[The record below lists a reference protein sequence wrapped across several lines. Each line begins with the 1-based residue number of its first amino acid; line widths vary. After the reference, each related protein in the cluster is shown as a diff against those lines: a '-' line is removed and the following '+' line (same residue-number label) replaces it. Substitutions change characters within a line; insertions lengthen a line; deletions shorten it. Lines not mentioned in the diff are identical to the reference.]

1 MAPCAEDRKR
11 AQENN
16 LEESKNDQ
24 GQDNH
29 CGSEPD
35 SFYSDNVQSSTRR
48 STMLRGLKKPQ
59 IFLALII
66 SLSVPILSSYLIYC
80 DIAEDDR
87 FDSEAQD
94 ENEDLDDVF
103 MAPDCQ
109 NQLTFFGSIGSNA
122 LFPVFLPE
130 TNAIEQVSPFCSLSS
145 CLEQKTLVLRC

>member
-1 MAPCAEDRKR
+1 
-11 AQENN
+11 
-16 LEESKNDQ
+16 
-24 GQDNH
+24 
-29 CGSEPD
+29 
-35 SFYSDNVQSSTRR
+35 
-48 STMLRGLKKPQ
+48 MLRGLKKPQ

-87 FDSEAQD
+87 FDSEAQY

-130 TNAIEQVSPFCSLSS
+130 TNAIEQVSPFCSLPS